1 MRRLTFIFGAFG
13 EQILQNGGSEMFGI
27 FDDRLGLRVLTAVA
41 DGKVIPI
48 GELGDGELSK
58 RKKGDGF
65 AVYPCTGLFVKKEIV
80 LYSPVDGVI
89 TAAHDGGAVL
99 RTGDGISI
107 SVLFG
112 DGGKLRAETGERVAA
127 GSVLCVLP
135 WGSGLINGA
144 AAVLINETDRITEL
158 HVRSGSRRHGAAA
171 AFYRVSE

>member
-1 MRRLTFIFGAFG
+1 MRRPTFIFGAFG
-13 EQILQNGGSEMFGI
+13 EQILQDGGSKMFGI
-27 FDDRLGLRVLTAVA
+27 FDDRFGLRVLTAAA

-58 RKKGDGF
+58 RKMGDGF
-65 AVYPCTGLFVKKEIV
+65 AVYPHTGLISKREIV
-80 LYSPVDGVI
+80 LYSPADGVI
-89 TAAHDGGAVL
+89 TAAYNGGAVL

-112 DGGKLRAETGERVAA
+112 DGGKLCAETGERVAA

-135 WGSGLINGA
+135 EKSGLINGA
-144 AAVLINETDRITEL
+144 AAVLINEAESITEM
-158 HVRSGSRRHGAAA
+158 HVRSGYRRHGDAA